1 MLHKYEIQILNKNG
15 IYKSFSKKKNC
26 VKKLILNTKN
36 YITYAN
42 LTQNVFTYDY
52 LRKKFKKMTNMA
64 YINTKNVN
72 WHTFDHLR
80 KNDKNMRKIWY
91 NNTKNVKWHTFDFL
105 RKKVKKN

>member
-1 MLHKYEIQILNKNG
+1 
-15 IYKSFSKKKNC
+15 
-26 VKKLILNTKN
+26 
-36 YITYAN
+36 
-42 LTQNVFTYDY
+42 
-52 LRKKFKKMTNMA
+52 MA

-80 KNDKNMRKIWY
+80 KNDKNMKKIWY